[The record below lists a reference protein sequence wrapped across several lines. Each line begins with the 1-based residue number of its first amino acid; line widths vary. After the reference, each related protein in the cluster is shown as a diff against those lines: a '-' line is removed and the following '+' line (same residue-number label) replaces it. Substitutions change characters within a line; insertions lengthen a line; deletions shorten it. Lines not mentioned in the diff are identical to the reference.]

1 MKKVLSL
8 VIVLALA
15 LSLFVACAPAAAPES
30 PSPEASESVSAP
42 ESTEPTEAPSES
54 AELVK
59 IVVGAS
65 PAPHAEILEAIK
77 PLLAEQG
84 YDLEIVEFTDYVQPN
99 LALED
104 GSIDANYFQH
114 VPYLDYFNTENGT
127 KIASLAAIHFEP
139 LGIYA
144 GKTASLDAL
153 ADGAQ
158 VAIPNDGSNE
168 ERALLLLEAS
178 GLIKL
183 KEGIGVHAT
192 IKDIVENP
200 KKLNIVELDAAQ
212 IPRSLQD
219 VDIAVINGNF
229 AIEAGLNAATD
240 ALAREEVGSL
250 SATTYANIVA
260 VREGDE
266 AKPEL
271 LALAAAL
278 QSDAAKTFIEDTY
291 KGAVVPVF

>member
-15 LSLFVACAPAAAPES
+15 LSLLAACAPAAES
-30 PSPEASESVSAP
+30 ASLSPEASESASESASDEVS
-42 ESTEPTEAPSES
+42 ESPSAS

-65 PAPHAEILEAIK
+65 PTPHAGILEAIK
-77 PLLAEQG
+77 PVLAEQG
-84 YDLEIVEFTDYVQPN
+84 YELEIKEFTDYIQPN

-104 GSIDANYFQH
+104 GSLDANYFQH
-114 VPYLDYFNTENGT
+114 LPYLENFNAENGT
-127 KIASLAAIHFEP
+127 KIVSLTAIHFEP

-200 KKLNIVELDAAQ
+200 KNLKIAELEAAQ
-212 IPRSLQD
+212 IPRALQD
-219 VDIAVINGNF
+219 ADIAVINGNY

-266 AKPEL
+266 SRPEL
-271 LALAAAL
+271 QALAAAL
-278 QSDAAKTFIEDTY
+278 QSDTAKKFIEDTY
-291 KGAVVPVF
+291 AGAVVPVF